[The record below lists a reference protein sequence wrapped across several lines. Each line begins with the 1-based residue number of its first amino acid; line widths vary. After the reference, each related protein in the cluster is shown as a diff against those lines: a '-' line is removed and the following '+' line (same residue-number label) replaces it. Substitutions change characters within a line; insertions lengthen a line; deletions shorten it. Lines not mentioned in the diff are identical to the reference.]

1 MGRSSDSHR
10 AELRVLRSHVDTLT
24 KRVDDQGAHIQEL
37 QARRWPLPQ
46 VMMVVALF
54 SLGCTFVML
63 WVALKR

>member
-1 MGRSSDSHR
+1 M
-10 AELRVLRSHVDTLT
+10 DTLT